1 LLDSAGRL
9 IGVNTAIV
17 SPSGASAGAGFA
29 VPVDTVNRVVPQL
42 IARGKYSRPA
52 LGIEVDEDVNRV
64 LTERL
69 RQEGV
74 AVLRVRPGSAAA
86 AAGLQGI
93 RTLSDGTITPG
104 DVILAVDGRSV
115 ESVARLLSRLDDYAV
130 GETVRL
136 RVMRGNREREVAVR
150 LQAETQ

>member
-1 LLDSAGRL
+1 
-9 IGVNTAIV
+9 
-17 SPSGASAGAGFA
+17 
-29 VPVDTVNRVVPQL
+29 
-42 IARGKYSRPA
+42 
-52 LGIEVDEDVNRV
+52 V
-64 LTERL
+64 LS
-69 RQEGV
+69 
-74 AVLRVRPGSAAA
+74 VRPGSAAA
-86 AAGLQGI
+86 AAGLEGI

-115 ESVARLLSRLDDYAV
+115 DSVARLLGRLDDYAV

>member
-1 LLDSAGRL
+1 
-9 IGVNTAIV
+9 
-17 SPSGASAGAGFA
+17 
-29 VPVDTVNRVVPQL
+29 
-42 IARGKYSRPA
+42 
-52 LGIEVDEDVNRV
+52 VNRV

-74 AVLRVRPGSAAA
+74 AVLSVRPGSAAA
-86 AAGLQGI
+86 AAGLEGM

-115 ESVARLLSRLDDYAV
+115 DSVARLLGRLDDYAV

>member
-1 LLDSAGRL
+1 MNRNAINRIAATVMVCWLLPA
-9 IGVNTAIV
+9 IGW
-17 SPSGASAGAGFA
+17 S
-29 VPVDTVNRVVPQL
+29 DTT
-42 IARGKYSRPA
+42 KSRPS
-52 LGIEVDEDVNRV
+52 V
-64 LTERL
+64 
-69 RQEGV
+69 
-74 AVLRVRPGSAAA
+74 A
-86 AAGLQGI
+86 AAGLEGI

-115 ESVARLLSRLDDYAV
+115 DSVARLLSRLDDYAV